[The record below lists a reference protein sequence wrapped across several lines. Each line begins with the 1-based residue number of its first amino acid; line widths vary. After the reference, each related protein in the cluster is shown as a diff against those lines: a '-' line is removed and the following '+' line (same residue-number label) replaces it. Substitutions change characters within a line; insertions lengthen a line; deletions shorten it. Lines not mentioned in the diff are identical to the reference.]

1 MKKSNVLVEVEN
13 CISSIF
19 TKEDVLKII
28 NSIDET
34 STTPQISENQIRNIA
49 RNITTLI
56 EEEAE
61 RDNIV
66 SVDDVEFELTYNKR
80 IEVTEVPINF
90 DAIRDCIEEG
100 LTGFFEELEE
110 ETINEK
116 ENISELEKQD

>member
-1 MKKSNVLVEVEN
+1 MKKSNALVEVEN

-34 STTPQISENQIRNIA
+34 STTPQISENQIRDIA

-110 ETINEK
+110 ETTNEK